1 MGVWPKGADGTDIN
15 EVWRTSNGKH
25 VFSADDSGH
34 IRVLNF
40 PCAVSRA
47 PSLSHKAHSSHVTA
61 ARGSWCD
68 RWVASSGGRDCCV
81 MQWRVVPSKTPA
93 TVVNLFDLTLEDGR
107 DVGVAGFDR
116 SRLDEGVVEV
126 RTLDAQ
132 TAAAAR
138 AGNVVVEDSDEESSD
153 GDDDGIWNQAR
164 EYDVA
169 EVDDVYDDMM
179 NDIDIVVPEQA
190 VNKNVRIAN
199 YALKL
204 QKPGKIKTKL
214 WETREEVAER
224 RRILEHELRNL
235 GRDRASK
242 AVAAAPAR
250 DRAEWQPAP
259 SARGGPHPA
268 PKTRRDEGG
277 ASDADTWSEAGS
289 EGGDAEAKDAATESR

>member
-1 MGVWPKGADGTDIN
+1 M
-15 EVWRTSNGKH
+15 
-25 VFSADDSGH
+25 
-34 IRVLNF
+34 
-40 PCAVSRA
+40 
-47 PSLSHKAHSSHVTA
+47 
-61 ARGSWCD
+61 
-68 RWVASSGGRDCCV
+68 
-81 MQWRVVPSKTPA
+81 
-93 TVVNLFDLTLEDGR
+93 
-107 DVGVAGFDR
+107 
-116 SRLDEGVVEV
+116 
-126 RTLDAQ
+126 
-132 TAAAAR
+132 
-138 AGNVVVEDSDEESSD
+138 EDSDEESSD

-289 EGGDAEAKDAATESR
+289 ESGDAEAKDAATESR

>member
-1 MGVWPKGADGTDIN
+1 
-15 EVWRTSNGKH
+15 
-25 VFSADDSGH
+25 
-34 IRVLNF
+34 
-40 PCAVSRA
+40 
-47 PSLSHKAHSSHVTA
+47 
-61 ARGSWCD
+61 
-68 RWVASSGGRDCCV
+68 

-132 TAAAAR
+132 TAGGGA

-179 NDIDIVVPEQA
+179 NDIDIVVPGTGGEQ
-190 VNKNVRIAN
+190 KRSH
-199 YALKL
+199 
-204 QKPGKIKTKL
+204 
-214 WETREEVAER
+214 R
-224 RRILEHELRNL
+224 ELRAQAAKTGKDQDQTVGDERGSRGAAKDPRARTQEPRTRPRVKGG
-235 GRDRASK
+235 GRRAGERS
-242 AVAAAPAR
+242 R
-250 DRAEWQPAP
+250 GWQPAP

-268 PKTRRDEGG
+268 PRARPRRRS

-289 EGGDAEAKDAATESR
+289 EGGDAEATDAATESR

>member
-1 MGVWPKGADGTDIN
+1 M
-15 EVWRTSNGKH
+15 
-25 VFSADDSGH
+25 
-34 IRVLNF
+34 L
-40 PCAVSRA
+40 
-47 PSLSHKAHSSHVTA
+47 
-61 ARGSWCD
+61 
-68 RWVASSGGRDCCV
+68 
-81 MQWRVVPSKTPA
+81 QWRVVPSKTPA

-250 DRAEWQPAP
+250 DRAEATG
-259 SARGGPHPA
+259 AERAAGR
-268 PKTRRDEGG
+268 TRRRRRDATKEARATQTRGAKRIGRWRRRGERRRDGVEMSERATGRTRDANEG
-277 ASDADTWSEAGS
+277 TWWRRFSGS
-289 EGGDAEAKDAATESR
+289 NVHKICYEIFA